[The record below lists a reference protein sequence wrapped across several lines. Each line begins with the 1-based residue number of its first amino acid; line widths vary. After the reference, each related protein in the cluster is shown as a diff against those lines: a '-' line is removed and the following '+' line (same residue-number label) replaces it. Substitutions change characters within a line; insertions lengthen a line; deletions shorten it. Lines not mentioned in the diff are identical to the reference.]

1 MGAAPT
7 DSRAARDAL
16 IAISE
21 AMHRSGRVLMQRVLP
36 TSGIARAWQHYPDR
50 DIVDRQSGAR
60 VFYHAHP
67 PDARADRDHGHF
79 HFFLARAKMPRRIAP
94 LRAPPAGR
102 LPRPSVVHIAALSID
117 ADGLP
122 GAWFA
127 TNRWVTD
134 EWLYPADAIIAQ
146 LHPGMFVHAPG
157 DPLVNRWL
165 GAALNCATPV
175 LADLL
180 DRRDRRLR
188 EQAIDGEDCAVEV
201 IASQQW
207 DLLALLND

>member
-1 MGAAPT
+1 
-7 DSRAARDAL
+7 
-16 IAISE
+16 
-21 AMHRSGRVLMQRVLP
+21 
-36 TSGIARAWQHYPDR
+36 
-50 DIVDRQSGAR
+50 
-60 VFYHAHP
+60 
-67 PDARADRDHGHF
+67 
-79 HFFLARAKMPRRIAP
+79 
-94 LRAPPAGR
+94 
-102 LPRPSVVHIAALSID
+102 VHIAALSVD

-134 EWLYPADAIIAQ
+134 EWLYPADSIIAQ
-146 LHPGMFVHAPG
+146 LHPGMFAHAPG

-165 GAALNCATPV
+165 GAALECATPV

-188 EQAIDGEDCAVEV
+188 EQAIDGEDCAVEI